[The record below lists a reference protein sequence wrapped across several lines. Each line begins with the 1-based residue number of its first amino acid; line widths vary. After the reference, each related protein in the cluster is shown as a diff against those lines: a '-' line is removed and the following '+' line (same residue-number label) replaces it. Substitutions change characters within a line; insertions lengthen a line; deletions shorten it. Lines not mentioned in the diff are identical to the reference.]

1 MIAPAARRTFR
12 LASVVA
18 LSVALAYGLA
28 MPLPFMAPLFA
39 VLLTATPAPPP
50 GPKALFMLL
59 LLVAVTLGIGL
70 VLNPLLRNY
79 PVSAVMMIAAGLYV
93 STYLS
98 VGKGKG
104 LVGTLLAV
112 GLTMIP
118 AAGLMDFALASAVV
132 NALLVG
138 IAVTVLCQWL
148 VQPLFPEPAPTSPAA
163 KPAPDGNERAAWLAL
178 RTVLIVL
185 PPVMLAFTNPGMY
198 MPTIMKSVML
208 AQQGSTMSARA
219 AGRELIGSTFLAGI
233 YAMAFWFALKLLP
246 NLWMFFLWMLLFGIH
261 IGSRLYGV
269 VANRHP
275 PSFWVNVFVTMLIL
289 VGPAVQ
295 DSTGDDVYREFLA
308 RFTLFVLV
316 TLYAWGAIVALEW
329 LREGRGRR
337 RTSPPMTSPA
347 I

>member
-50 GPKALFMLL
+50 GPKGLL
-59 LLVAVTLGIGL
+59 TLLVLVAVTLGIGL
-70 VLNPLLRNY
+70 LLNPLLLNY
-79 PVSAVMMIAAGLYV
+79 PITAVLIIAAGLYL
-93 STYLS
+93 STYLA

-104 LVGTLLAV
+104 LVGTLLSV

-118 AAGLMDFALASAVV
+118 AAGLMGYALASQVV
-132 NALLVG
+132 NSLLIG
-138 IAVTVLCQWL
+138 IAVAVACQWL
-148 VQPLFPEPAPTSPAA
+148 VQPLFPEPPPAGP
-163 KPAPDGNERAAWLAL
+163 KPQPPVVDHERAAWLAL

-185 PPVMLAFTNPGMY
+185 PSVMLAFTNPGMY

-219 AGRELIGSTFLAGI
+219 AGRELIGSTFLAGV
-233 YAMAFWFALKLLP
+233 YAVAFWFALKLLP
-246 NLWMFFLWMLLFGIH
+246 NLWMFTLWMLLFGIH
-261 IGSRLYGV
+261 IASRLYRV
-269 VANRHP
+269 VPNRHP
-275 PSFWVNVFVTMLIL
+275 PSYWVNVFVTMLIL

-295 DSTGDDVYREFLA
+295 DSTGDDVQGEFVV
-308 RFTLFVLV
+308 RFSLFVLV

-329 LREGRGRR
+329 LRGRRSGRGA
-337 RTSPPMTSPA
+337 TALAVSP
-347 I
+347 

>member
-1 MIAPAARRTFR
+1 MMAPAARRTFR

-50 GPKALFMLL
+50 GPKGLL
-59 LLVAVTLGIGL
+59 TLLVLVSVTLGIGL
-70 VLNPLLRNY
+70 MLNPLLRNY

-118 AAGLMDFALASAVV
+118 AAGLMDYALASAVV
-132 NALLVG
+132 NSLLVG
-138 IAVTVLCQWL
+138 IAVAVGCQWL
-148 VQPLFPEPAPTSPAA
+148 VQPLFPEPPPAAAAA
-163 KPAPDGNERAAWLAL
+163 KPPPADAGRANWLAL

-208 AQQGSTMSARA
+208 AQQGSTVSARA
-219 AGRELIGSTFLAGI
+219 AGRELIGSTFLAGA
-233 YAMAFWFALKLLP
+233 YALAFWFALKLLP
-246 NLWMFFLWMLLFGIH
+246 NLWMFTLWMLLFGIH
-261 IGSRLYGV
+261 IASRLYGV

-295 DSTGDDVYREFLA
+295 DSTGDDVYGEFVA

-316 TLYAWGAIVALEW
+316 TLYAWGAIVALDR
-329 LREGRGRR
+329 LRENRAGGRPAVPA
-337 RTSPPMTSPA
+337 TTPPG
-347 I
+347 

>member
-18 LSVALAYGLA
+18 LSVAFAYGLA

-39 VLLTATPAPPP
+39 VILTATPGPPP
-50 GPKALFMLL
+50 GPKGLLGLLAL
-59 LLVAVTLGIGL
+59 VGITLGIGL

-79 PVSAVMMIAAGLYV
+79 PTSAVLIIAAGLYM

-104 LVGTLLAV
+104 LVGTLLSV

-118 AAGLMDFALASAVV
+118 AAGLMDYALASAVV
-132 NALLVG
+132 NSLMIG
-138 IAVTVLCQWL
+138 IAVAVACQWL
-148 VQPLFPEPAPTSPAA
+148 VQPLFPEPRPAGPKPQPPTADP
-163 KPAPDGNERAAWLAL
+163 ERAAWLAL

-208 AQQGSTMSARA
+208 AQQGSTVSARA
-219 AGRELIGSTFLAGI
+219 AGRELIGSTFLAGV
-233 YAMAFWFALKLLP
+233 YALAFWFALKLLP
-246 NLWMFFLWMLLFGIH
+246 NLWMFCLWMLLFGIH

-275 PSFWVNVFVTMLIL
+275 PSYWVNVFVTMLIL

-295 DSTGDDVYREFLA
+295 DSTGDDVYGEFIV
-308 RFTLFVLV
+308 RFSLFVLV
-316 TLYAWGAIVALEW
+316 TLYAWGAILALDW
-329 LREGRGRR
+329 M
-337 RTSPPMTSPA
+337 RTSRAQRRPQPQALNPSA
-347 I
+347 

>member
-50 GPKALFMLL
+50 GPKGLL
-59 LLVAVTLGIGL
+59 KLLVLVAVTLGIGL
-70 VLNPLLRNY
+70 VLNPLLLNY
-79 PVSAVMMIAAGLYV
+79 PITAVLIIAAGLYL

-118 AAGLMDFALASAVV
+118 AAGLMGYALASSVV
-132 NALLVG
+132 NSLLIG
-138 IAVTVLCQWL
+138 IAVTVACQWL
-148 VQPLFPEPAPTSPAA
+148 VQPLFPEPPPAGPKPLPPAA
-163 KPAPDGNERAAWLAL
+163 DHERAAWLAL

-185 PPVMLAFTNPGMY
+185 PPVMLAFTNPGLY

-208 AQQGSTMSARA
+208 AQQGSTISARA
-219 AGRELIGSTFLAGI
+219 AGRELIGSTFLAGV

-246 NLWMFFLWMLLFGIH
+246 NLWMFFLWMLLFGLH

-269 VANRHP
+269 VASRHP
-275 PSFWVNVFVTMLIL
+275 PSYWVNVFVTMLIL

-295 DSTGDDVYREFLA
+295 DSTGDDVYREFLV

-329 LREGRGRR
+329 LREGRDGRR
-337 RTSPPMTSPA
+337 TIPPMTSPS